1 MFLTIELCPCAE
13 INCARKSCSR
23 VQLGSRLCTKSGD
36 QRRRSRRARWQA
48 VDAATASASGPHTA
62 PGSALSSRCT
72 PPRGVLNANWARAV
86 PSRTHPSAQQLEG
99 RCPAGRR
106 SRLPDPAGRRSFAP
120 EPPRRRAARPC
131 ARRATGQRGR
141 AEGGSKE
148 RARGD
153 GSELAGDGRGRA
165 GGRGFGGAGE
175 RESARS
181 ARRVSG
187 AAGRVGRGQRAVPQR
202 EPRPGAGVY
211 CPSRRL
217 S

>member
-99 RCPAGRR
+99 RRGAGVGYPTPLAAALSRPSPLGDERR
-106 SRLPDPAGRRSFAP
+106 GP
-120 EPPRRRAARPC
+120 
-131 ARRATGQRGR
+131 
-141 AEGGSKE
+141 
-148 RARGD
+148 ARG
-153 GSELAGDGRGRA
+153 
-165 GGRGFGGAGE
+165 
-175 RESARS
+175 

-187 AAGRVGRGQRAVPQR
+187 AALKGGPRKGHAATGASWLATGGGGRVGGALAAPASERVREARDESAGLRGVWEGGSGQCRSGSPDRAR
-202 EPRPGAGVY
+202 GF
-211 CPSRRL
+211 
-217 S
+217 